1 MKPTEPASWSI
12 DRIAGL
18 FSLPMNDLLYRA
30 HRVHRERFDP
40 NSVQKSKLINIKT
53 GGCPEDCKYCSQSVR
68 HATDVKPAKLM
79 QVEEVVA
86 QAKAARA
93 QGATRYCMG
102 AAWRSPRP
110 SHLPHLCEMVRQVKA
125 LGMETC
131 MTLGMLTQDAAEQ
144 LSDAGLDFYNHNI
157 DTSPEYYGEVIS
169 TRTFEDRL
177 RTLERVREAGMKV
190 CCGGI
195 LGMGESRHDRM
206 RMLQV
211 LAGMEVQPESVPI
224 NMLVPIPGTPL
235 GDRAPV
241 EPLEFVRVIAV
252 ARIMLP
258 GSMLRLSA
266 GRRSM
271 SDELQA
277 LCYFAGANSV
287 FVGDRL
293 LTTDNMDK
301 NRDDALFSELGVSE
315 NGAGC
320 RATAGKR
327 VSASFPA
334 GS

>member
-1 MKPTEPASWSI
+1 MKPAEQASWSI
-12 DRIAGL
+12 GQIDEL
-18 FSLPMNDLLYRA
+18 FRLPLSDLLYRA
-30 HRVHRERFDP
+30 HTVHRERFDP
-40 NSVQKSKLINIKT
+40 NRVQKSKLVNIKT
-53 GGCPEDCKYCSQSVR
+53 GGCPEDCKYCSQSIRYTTEVE
-68 HATDVKPAKLM
+68 PAKLM

-86 QAKAARA
+86 QAKEARQ

-102 AAWRSPRP
+102 AAWRSPKP

-131 MTLGMLTQDAAEQ
+131 MTLGMLSEDAARQ
-144 LSDAGLDFYNHNI
+144 LGDAGLDFYNHNI
-157 DTSPEYYGEVIS
+157 DPSPEYYGEVIS

-177 RTLERVREAGMKV
+177 QTLERVREAGMKV

-195 LGMGESRHDRM
+195 LGMGESRHDRI

-211 LAGMEVQPESVPI
+211 LANMEVQPESVPI

-235 GDRAPV
+235 GDRPPV
-241 EPLEFVRVIAV
+241 EPLEFVRVIAA

-266 GRRSM
+266 GCRSM

-277 LCYFAGANSV
+277 LCHFAGANSV

-293 LTTDNMDK
+293 LTTDNTDR
-301 NRDDALFSELGVSE
+301 NRDDALFSTLGLAAMQHP
-315 NGAGC
+315 GA
-320 RATAGKR
+320 
-327 VSASFPA
+327 
-334 GS
+334 